1 MHAPT
6 HELLSLSSDELA
18 ILTELLEA
26 GRVELL
32 VEIRHTHH
40 RNYRD
45 YLRKRVTL
53 LERLIETV
61 SHPQHHGTEHAA

>member
-1 MHAPT
+1 MNAPT
-6 HELLSLSSDELA
+6 HEPLNLTSDELA

-45 YLRKRVTL
+45 YLRKRLIL
-53 LERLIETV
+53 LEGLLETI
-61 SHPQHHGTEHAA
+61 SHPQRQGTAHAA

>member
-1 MHAPT
+1 MNTPT

-40 RNYRD
+40 RSYRD
-45 YLRKRVTL
+45 YLRKRLTVLEGL
-53 LERLIETV
+53 LEHV
-61 SHPQHHGTEHAA
+61 SHPGHQGTEHAA

>member
-1 MHAPT
+1 MNAPN
-6 HELLSLSSDELA
+6 HELLSLSSDELV

-45 YLRKRVTL
+45 YLRKRLTVLEGL
-53 LERLIETV
+53 LEHV
-61 SHPQHHGTEHAA
+61 SHPEHRSTEHAA

>member
-1 MHAPT
+1 MNAPT
-6 HELLSLSSDELA
+6 HEFLSLSNDELA

-26 GRVELL
+26 ARVELL

-45 YLRKRVTL
+45 YLRKRLTL
-53 LERLIETV
+53 LERMVELV
-61 SHPQHHGTEHAA
+61 SHPEHRASAASA

>member
-1 MHAPT
+1 MNART

-40 RNYRD
+40 RSYRD
-45 YLRKRVTL
+45 YLRKRLIVLEGL
-53 LERLIETV
+53 LEQV
-61 SHPQHHGTEHAA
+61 GHPGHHDTQHAA

>member
-1 MHAPT
+1 MNAST
-6 HELLSLSSDELA
+6 HEPLSLSSDELA
-18 ILTELLEA
+18 VLTELLEA

-45 YLRKRVTL
+45 YLRKRLSL
-53 LERLIETV
+53 LERLLETV
-61 SHPQHHGTEHAA
+61 SHSEDRDAQHAA

>member
-1 MHAPT
+1 MNVPT
-6 HELLSLSSDELA
+6 QELLSFSGDELA

-45 YLRKRVTL
+45 YLRKRLTL

-61 SHPQHHGTEHAA
+61 SHSEHRVTGHAA

>member
-1 MHAPT
+1 MNAPT
-6 HELLSLSSDELA
+6 HEPLSLSSDELA

-45 YLRKRVTL
+45 YLRKRLAL
-53 LERLIETV
+53 LERLLETV
-61 SHPQHHGTEHAA
+61 SHPEHRGTEHAA

>member
-1 MHAPT
+1 MNAPT
-6 HELLSLSSDELA
+6 HEPLSLSSDELA

-26 GRVELL
+26 GRTELL

-45 YLRKRVTL
+45 YLRKRLAL
-53 LERLIETV
+53 LEGLLETV
-61 SHPQHHGTEHAA
+61 SHSEHQGTQHAA

>member
-1 MHAPT
+1 MNTPT

-32 VEIRHTHH
+32 VGIRHTHH

-45 YLRKRVTL
+45 YLRKRL
-53 LERLIETV
+53 LVLEGLIEHV
-61 SHPQHHGTEHAA
+61 SHPERHGTEHAA

>member
-1 MHAPT
+1 MNAPT
-6 HELLSLSSDELA
+6 HEPLSLSSDELA
-18 ILTELLEA
+18 VLTELLEA

-45 YLRKRVTL
+45 YLRKRLTL
-53 LERLIETV
+53 VERLIETV
-61 SHPQHHGTEHAA
+61 SHPEHQGTQHAA

>member
-1 MHAPT
+1 MNEPI
-6 HELLSLSSDELA
+6 HEPLSLSSDELA

-45 YLRKRVTL
+45 YLRKRLGVIERL
-53 LERLIETV
+53 LELV
-61 SHPQHHGTEHAA
+61 SHPEHRAAHAA

>member
-1 MHAPT
+1 MNELT
-6 HELLSLSSDELA
+6 HEPLSLGSDELA

-45 YLRKRVTL
+45 YLRKRLAVIERL
-53 LERLIETV
+53 LELV
-61 SHPQHHGTEHAA
+61 SHPEHRAAHAA